1 MKLRKYIRL
10 KNYNYRSNGHYFVT
24 ICSADKIRFLNEY
37 REIIEATL
45 TETEQRYIGIRTDYY
60 YLMDDHLHIIFI
72 LENSSVSLSQVIGS
86 FKSLTTLKAKK
97 AGFKG
102 KRFWQPNYYEHIIR
116 NESALQ
122 KIREY
127 IENNP
132 LAEELKWEEIDKN
145 GRASPAATIHKMA
158 R

>member
-1 MKLRKYIRL
+1 MKLRKHVRL
-10 KNYNYRSNGHYFVT
+10 ENYDYRSNGYYYIT
-24 ICSADKIRFLNEY
+24 ICSANKIRFLGEY
-37 REIIEATL
+37 RQIIESTL
-45 TETEQRYIGIRTDYY
+45 AEIEQRYNGTKTDYY

-97 AGFKG
+97 VGFKG
-102 KRFWQPNYYEHIIR
+102 KRFWQPNYYEHVIR
-116 NESALQ
+116 NDSALQ

-132 LAEELKWEEIDKN
+132 LAEELKWEELDK
-145 GRASPAATIHKMA
+145 K
-158 R
+158 